1 MAEKTNILIVDDDVN
16 FCNSLSKV
24 LAKKGYETT
33 TAESGFRAM
42 ELMKEKA
49 FDTVLMDIK
58 MPVMNGVETYKKIK
72 EIKPG
77 TVVIMMTA
85 FSVDDLIREAVKEGV
100 YAVIRKPFDIET
112 IINMIEKA
120 KNGALLAIVDDDPGI
135 CKTMKNVLEKEGY
148 SVTTCATGEEAISL
162 ARMRPQDIIFIDM
175 KLPVLNGLEVYSE
188 IKKINPKAVIVIMTA
203 YRQEMDELVRQA
215 IDKGAYTCLYKPFD
229 MDEAI
234 KIIDEISKKM
244 HER

>member
-1 MAEKTNILIVDDDVN
+1 MGENTKLLIVDDDVN
-16 FCNSLSKV
+16 FGNTLSKV

-33 TAESGFRAM
+33 TAKDGFRAL
-42 ELMKEKA
+42 ELMKENEL
-49 FDTVLMDIK
+49 DTVLMDIK
-58 MPVMNGVETYKKIK
+58 MPAMNGVETYKKIK
-72 EIKPG
+72 EIRPS
-77 TVVIMMTA
+77 TIVIMMSA
-85 FSVDDLIREAVKEGV
+85 FSVADLIREAVKEGV

-120 KNGALLAIVDDDPGI
+120 KSGVLLAIVDDDPGI
-135 CKTMKNVLEKEGY
+135 CKSMKNVLEEKGY

-188 IKKINPKAVIVIMTA
+188 IKKINPKAVAVIMTA
-203 YRQEMDELVRQA
+203 YRQEMDELVKQA
-215 IDKGAYTCLYKPFD
+215 LKKGAYACLYKPFD

-234 KIIDEISKKM
+234 KIIDEVSKR
-244 HER
+244 EPRS

>member
-1 MAEKTNILIVDDDVN
+1 MGENTKLLIVDDDVN
-16 FCNSLSKV
+16 FGYTLSKV

-33 TAESGFRAM
+33 TAKDGFRAL
-42 ELMKEKA
+42 ELMKENE

-58 MPVMNGVETYKKIK
+58 MPAMNGVETYKKIK
-72 EIKPG
+72 EIRPS
-77 TVVIMMTA
+77 TVVIMMSA
-85 FSVDDLIREAVKEGV
+85 FSVADLIREAVKEGV

-120 KNGALLAIVDDDPGI
+120 KSGVLLAIVDDDPGI
-135 CKTMKNVLEKEGY
+135 CKSMKNVLEKKGY

-188 IKKINPKAVIVIMTA
+188 IKKINPKAVAVIMTA
-203 YRQEMDELVRQA
+203 YRQEMDELVKQA
-215 IDKGAYTCLYKPFD
+215 LKKGAYACLYKPFD

-234 KIIDEISKKM
+234 KIIDEVSKR
-244 HER
+244 EPRS

>member
-1 MAEKTNILIVDDDVN
+1 MGENTKLLIVDDDVN
-16 FCNSLSKV
+16 FGNTLSKV

-33 TAESGFRAM
+33 TAKDGFRAL
-42 ELMKEKA
+42 ELMKENEL
-49 FDTVLMDIK
+49 DTVLMDIK
-58 MPVMNGVETYKKIK
+58 MPAMNGVETYKKIK
-72 EIKPG
+72 EIRPS
-77 TVVIMMTA
+77 TIVIMMSA
-85 FSVDDLIREAVKEGV
+85 FSVADLIREAVKEGV

-120 KNGALLAIVDDDPGI
+120 KSGVLLAIVDDDPGI
-135 CKTMKNVLEKEGY
+135 CKSMKNVLEKKGY

-188 IKKINPKAVIVIMTA
+188 IKKINPKAVAVIMTA
-203 YRQEMDELVRQA
+203 YRQEMDELVKQA
-215 IDKGAYTCLYKPFD
+215 LKKGAYACLYKPFD

-234 KIIDEISKKM
+234 KIIDEVSKR
-244 HER
+244 EPRS

>member
-1 MAEKTNILIVDDDVN
+1 MGENTKLLIVDDDVN
-16 FCNSLSKV
+16 FGNTLSKV

-33 TAESGFRAM
+33 TAKDGFRAL
-42 ELMKEKA
+42 ELMKENE

-58 MPVMNGVETYKKIK
+58 MPAMNGVETYKKIK
-72 EIKPG
+72 EIRPS
-77 TVVIMMTA
+77 TVVIMMSA
-85 FSVDDLIREAVKEGV
+85 FSVADLIREAVKEGA
-100 YAVIRKPFDIET
+100 YAVIRKPFEIET

-120 KNGALLAIVDDDPGI
+120 KSGALLAIVDDDPGI
-135 CKTMKNVLEKEGY
+135 CKSMKNVLEKKGY

-188 IKKINPKAVIVIMTA
+188 IKKINPKAVAVIMTA
-203 YRQEMDELVRQA
+203 YRQEMDELVKQA
-215 IDKGAYTCLYKPFD
+215 LKKGAYACLYKPFD

-234 KIIDEISKKM
+234 KIIDEVSKR
-244 HER
+244 EPRS

>member
-1 MAEKTNILIVDDDVN
+1 MGENTKLLIVDDDVN
-16 FCNSLSKV
+16 FGYTLSKV

-33 TAESGFRAM
+33 TAKDGFRAL
-42 ELMKEKA
+42 ELMKENE

-58 MPVMNGVETYKKIK
+58 MPAMNGVETYKKIK
-72 EIKPG
+72 EIRPS
-77 TVVIMMTA
+77 TIVIMMSA
-85 FSVDDLIREAVKEGV
+85 FSVADLIREAVKEGV

-120 KNGALLAIVDDDPGI
+120 KSGVLLAIVDDDPGI
-135 CKTMKNVLEKEGY
+135 CKSMKNVLEKKGY

-188 IKKINPKAVIVIMTA
+188 IKKINPKAVAVIMTA
-203 YRQEMDELVRQA
+203 YRQEMDELVKQA
-215 IDKGAYTCLYKPFD
+215 LKKGAYACLYKPFD

-234 KIIDEISKKM
+234 KIIDEVSKR
-244 HER
+244 EPRS